1 MSFFFLLLLGFVF
14 FFIFIVYMFLM
25 YIEIPVQLDG
35 QIMYTCK
42 MFYSTEHSVDSTMN
56 VLAKCTITCNIL
68 YITCIYLSSGCSLK

>member
-1 MSFFFLLLLGFVF
+1 
-14 FFIFIVYMFLM
+14 M

-68 YITCIYLSSGCSLK
+68 YITCI